1 MQRLLHRVVA
11 LLAEAQ
17 CLVWPACQV
26 PTSVAVTLAYNVPK
40 FFELRIEEG
49 AIVTTEMRNNALYSS
64 LYVFWSKLILF
75 EVIPY
80 VTIMLCNILIVAKVQ
95 KASR

>member
-1 MQRLLHRVVA
+1 MRPTFGI
-11 LLAEAQ
+11 
-17 CLVWPACQV
+17 CLFLPANQV
-26 PTSVAVTLAYNVPK
+26 PISVAVTLAYNVPK

-64 LYVFWSKLILF
+64 LYVFWSKLVLF

-80 VTIMLCNILIVAKVQ
+80 FTIMLCNILIVAKVQ